1 VNDGHVLAVGR
12 VPARSR
18 VLDLGAADG
27 SVAAVLKRMG
37 CHVTAVEIDPVA
49 AASART
55 VCDDVVVADLN
66 ELDFLARF
74 GRGRF
79 DVVLMLDVL
88 EHLLDPAA
96 VLARAGTVLA
106 DGGWGVISLPNI
118 AHVSVRLALLNGNFR
133 YTDVGLLDRTHL
145 RFFDREGVDE
155 LLRASGWGMFELV
168 RSMRPWG
175 TTEIHFPDADPELV
189 RQIESDP
196 EGLTYQFLISA
207 APRTSSAL
215 SHPPLL
221 PAAAAQAAYLEQGS
235 ELGRLRDAFAATAA
249 ERDRLEVR
257 LAATTADG
265 ELVRSELAHLQA
277 KGDELARLLAT
288 AAADRDAARADL
300 ESARAD
306 LESARADLERGGAD
320 RDAARA
326 DLQTARADGEAA
338 VAARDD
344 ARAQAERLTV
354 DLDTAQ
360 SHLSAARDE
369 VRALG
374 DVAAELAVIKG
385 SHFYRVALRYRAM
398 IDRLAPPTSRRRR
411 LYHAAVRTLLRGG
424 GGSQATSGDPPPI
437 CLPRSANPT
446 VSIIIPVH
454 DHWELTAACLRS
466 IGDDSS
472 AVAYEVIVVDD
483 ASADAT
489 SRSLARV
496 EGLVAIR
503 LDRNQGF
510 LGAVSAGIA
519 AAQGRYVLLLNND
532 TVVTRGWLGA
542 LVDTA
547 DSDPSVGVVGAKLV
561 YPDGR
566 LQEAGG
572 IVWRDGSAWNYGRG
586 AVASDPAFNTP
597 REVDYCS
604 GACLLIRR
612 ELLEASGGL
621 DMAFAPGYY
630 DDADLAFTARKLG
643 FLVYQPRATVLH
655 LEGASHGTDI
665 ASGVKRY
672 QVINQRRF
680 SEKWKVELAAQMPP
694 DPALARVASWRAA
707 SGRALVIDH
716 EIPKPDRDSGSV
728 RITALMGLLTDL
740 GYAVTFLPHNG
751 AAWPEYAQ
759 ALRDHGVE
767 VLTGAHDLRQFLEET
782 RITLRLAIMCRPEPA
797 WAYLPQIRE
806 LAPDTKVV
814 YDTVDLHFL
823 RLQREA
829 QLLGDGQLAR
839 RAQRLHDV
847 ETSLMRCADAAF
859 VVSDAERDRILGESG
874 TSPVHVIPNI
884 HRSWGRGREFDE
896 RDGLLFVGSFPHPP
910 NVDAARWLV
919 QEIVPMIRR
928 DLHDVRVSIVGSQ
941 PPEEILDLARYG
953 VGVLGWVPDLTELY
967 SSSRVFVAPLRYG
980 AGMKGKVG
988 ESLAAG
994 LPVVT
999 TSIGAEGM
1007 ELRDGEDVLVADTAE
1022 DLAKAVVRVYR
1033 EPLLW
1038 SRLSTAGR
1046 ASVQLR
1052 YSPDAVRSLL
1062 AGALHSLGLPDGDRA
1077 SREPVREDGE

>member
-1 VNDGHVLAVGR
+1 MTDTTTSEQPARRGLDVDVEPVAGAHAPGASNTAAGSIVPPASRYAADIDLAIVNDVHVLAVGR

-66 ELDFLARF
+66 ELGFLARF

-118 AHVSVRLALLNGNFR
+118 AHVSVRLALLKGNFR

-374 DVAAELAVIKG
+374 VELGLPAEMVYRHPFPGPGMGVRVLGEVKPAYVDLLQRADAIFMEELRSSGWYDKVSQAFAVFLPVRSVG
-385 SHFYRVALRYRAM
+385 VMGDGRTYEFVVALRA
-398 IDRLAPPTSRRRR
+398 
-411 LYHAAVRTLLRGG
+411 
-424 GGSQATSGDPPPI
+424 
-437 CLPRSANPT
+437 
-446 VSIIIPVH
+446 
-454 DHWELTAACLRS
+454 
-466 IGDDSS
+466 
-472 AVAYEVIVVDD
+472 
-483 ASADAT
+483 
-489 SRSLARV
+489 
-496 EGLVAIR
+496 
-503 LDRNQGF
+503 
-510 LGAVSAGIA
+510 
-519 AAQGRYVLLLNND
+519 
-532 TVVTRGWLGA
+532 VVTSDFMTAHWAELPYDLLGRVSNRIINEVRG
-542 LVDTA
+542 
-547 DSDPSVGVVGAKLV
+547 
-561 YPDGR
+561 
-566 LQEAGG
+566 
-572 IVWRDGSAWNYGRG
+572 
-586 AVASDPAFNTP
+586 
-597 REVDYCS
+597 
-604 GACLLIRR
+604 
-612 ELLEASGGL
+612 
-621 DMAFAPGYY
+621 
-630 DDADLAFTARKLG
+630 
-643 FLVYQPRATVLH
+643 
-655 LEGASHGTDI
+655 
-665 ASGVKRY
+665 
-672 QVINQRRF
+672 INR
-680 SEKWKVELAAQMPP
+680 
-694 DPALARVASWRAA
+694 
-707 SGRALVIDH
+707 
-716 EIPKPDRDSGSV
+716 
-728 RITALMGLLTDL
+728 
-740 GYAVTFLPHNG
+740 
-751 AAWPEYAQ
+751 
-759 ALRDHGVE
+759 
-767 VLTGAHDLRQFLEET
+767 
-782 RITLRLAIMCRPEPA
+782 
-797 WAYLPQIRE
+797 
-806 LAPDTKVV
+806 VV
-814 YDTVDLHFL
+814 YD
-823 RLQREA
+823 
-829 QLLGDGQLAR
+829 
-839 RAQRLHDV
+839 
-847 ETSLMRCADAAF
+847 
-859 VVSDAERDRILGESG
+859 ISG
-874 TSPVHVIPNI
+874 K
-884 HRSWGRGREFDE
+884 
-896 RDGLLFVGSFPHPP
+896 PP
-910 NVDAARWLV
+910 ATIEW
-919 QEIVPMIRR
+919 E
-928 DLHDVRVSIVGSQ
+928 
-941 PPEEILDLARYG
+941 
-953 VGVLGWVPDLTELY
+953 
-967 SSSRVFVAPLRYG
+967 
-980 AGMKGKVG
+980 
-988 ESLAAG
+988 
-994 LPVVT
+994 
-999 TSIGAEGM
+999 
-1007 ELRDGEDVLVADTAE
+1007 
-1022 DLAKAVVRVYR
+1022 
-1033 EPLLW
+1033 
-1038 SRLSTAGR
+1038 
-1046 ASVQLR
+1046 
-1052 YSPDAVRSLL
+1052 
-1062 AGALHSLGLPDGDRA
+1062 
-1077 SREPVREDGE
+1077 